1 MALEV
6 RITPL
11 FVRLSLIRIEKS
23 PLTIKKKQI
32 KVNTSSLSHR
42 NFQRRKDKTVN
53 EGTMKQKPKNNINKN
68 AVSITVP
75 VSHLFRDHH
84 Q

>member
-6 RITPL
+6 RIPICKII
-11 FVRLSLIRIEKS
+11 SLIRIEKS
-23 PLTIKKKQI
+23 PLTIKKKQS
-32 KVNTSSLSHR
+32 KVNNSSLSHR

-53 EGTMKQKPKNNINKN
+53 KGTMKQKPKNNINRN
-68 AVSITVP
+68 AISTTAP
-75 VSHLFRDHH
+75 VSHLFREHH